1 MDPSN
6 ATLPPAR
13 WGKPWFHPK
22 YFGYGA
28 GLPCSWEG
36 WVVLIGFIVAIAGW
50 AVLTTRL
57 VPSSNDA
64 AGVALLLGGTVPL
77 VGALLVIAWG
87 RTSGGWRW
95 R

>member
-1 MDPSN
+1 MSD
-6 ATLPPAR
+6 LPPAP

-22 YFGYGA
+22 AFGYGA

-36 WVVLIGFIVAIAGW
+36 WVLLAGFLAALVGW
-50 AVLTTRL
+50 AAFATHH

-64 AGVALLLGGTVPL
+64 AGVAWLLGGIVPL
-77 VGALLVIAWG
+77 TIALLFVARG